1 MSIVVT
7 NLQDQLTALQESMK
21 TLQDSI
27 VSIETQLK
35 QETEASDFDA
45 FVQGEITPIFGES
58 TSENIIK
65 VLLECRRNGN
75 FHKFN
80 PVYQWKAIHGDLKK
94 RNTLKLVSACYRIR
108 YAKSQTVSPK
118 VYSLRSDVKY
128 AIACPE
134 CGSTAKNLHARL
146 VKEGY
151 LTV

>member
-27 VSIETQLK
+27 TTIESQLNK
-35 QETEASDFDA
+35 ETEATDFDV
-45 FVQGEITPIFGES
+45 FVKNEITSIFGES
-58 TSENIIK
+58 TSENIVK
-65 VLLECRRNGN
+65 VLQECRRNGN
-75 FHKFN
+75 FHKFI

-108 YAKSQTVSPK
+108 YVKSASL

>member
-1 MSIVVT
+1 MSTTIT
-7 NLQDQLTALQESMK
+7 NLQDQLQSLQETMK
-21 TLQDSI
+21 TLQDGITSI
-27 VSIETQLK
+27 KSQLNK
-35 QETEASDFDA
+35 ETEATDFDV
-45 FVQGEITPIFGES
+45 FVKNEITTIFGES
-58 TSENIIK
+58 TSENIVK
-65 VLLECRRNGN
+65 VLQECRRNGN
-75 FHKFN
+75 FYKFT

-108 YAKSQTVSPK
+108 YSKSASLCPK
-118 VYSLRSDVKY
+118 VYSLQSDVRY